1 MTSYNNVTQTEMPCV
16 NQPFKKEMGFVYIKR
31 ERKERGVRKKQK
43 RERKERKIDG
53 VIQDEV

>member
-1 MTSYNNVTQTEMPCV
+1 
-16 NQPFKKEMGFVYIKR
+16 MGFVYIKR